1 MAAKSDY
8 TYATGR
14 RKESSARVYLK
25 PAAEEG
31 GSAVV
36 NGKVLEEYF
45 PLATTQMVINQP
57 FSVTEKE
64 GQFDLK
70 ISVSGGGKSG
80 QAGAVRHGI
89 ARALEKQD
97 PELRAELKKA
107 GLLTRDSRAVERKK
121 PGRHK
126 ARKKPQFSKR

>member
-1 MAAKSDY
+1 M
-8 TYATGR
+8 
-14 RKESSARVYLK
+14 
-25 PAAEEG
+25 
-31 GSAVV
+31 
-36 NGKVLEEYF
+36 
-45 PLATTQMVINQP
+45 
-57 FSVTEKE
+57 
-64 GQFDLK
+64 K